1 MNEKKQ
7 KMIKNMLN
15 ISAIIWGIYAILIS
29 LICLLPQ
36 FFLQFVVGNSLLD
49 EAPQNLYQIGEI
61 MLTGI
66 IFLYA
71 ISCQKRK

>member
-1 MNEKKQ
+1 MNGKKQ

-29 LICLLPQ
+29 LICLIPQ

-49 EAPQNLYQIGEI
+49 EAPQN
-61 MLTGI
+61 
-66 IFLYA
+66 
-71 ISCQKRK
+71 

>member
-29 LICLLPQ
+29 LICLIPQ
-36 FFLQFVVGNSLLD
+36 FFFTICSWKQS
-49 EAPQNLYQIGEI
+49 I
-61 MLTGI
+61 
-66 IFLYA
+66 
-71 ISCQKRK
+71 R

>member
-29 LICLLPQ
+29 LICLLPH
-36 FFLQFVVGNSLLD
+36 FFY
-49 EAPQNLYQIGEI
+49 NL
-61 MLTGI
+61 
-66 IFLYA
+66 
-71 ISCQKRK
+71 

>member
-29 LICLLPQ
+29 LICYFHN
-36 FFLQFVVGNSLLD
+36 FFTIVV
-49 EAPQNLYQIGEI
+49 ETVY
-61 MLTGI
+61 
-66 IFLYA
+66 
-71 ISCQKRK
+71 